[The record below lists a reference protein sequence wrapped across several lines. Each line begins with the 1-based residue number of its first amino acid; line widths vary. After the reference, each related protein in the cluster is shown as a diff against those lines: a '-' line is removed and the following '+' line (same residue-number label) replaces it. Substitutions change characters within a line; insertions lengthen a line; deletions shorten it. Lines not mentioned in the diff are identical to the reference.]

1 MEAPTQNAPLAS
13 ATQMQLLVHKCLMGR
28 HLHRLLLQ
36 ILLHQCPRHLLHLLP
51 LPWLDMILVW
61 LPIWVIGSLVLLK
74 LK

>member
-1 MEAPTQNAPLAS
+1 MEAPTQNALRAS
-13 ATQMQLLVHKCLMGR
+13 ATPMPLRVHKYSMGR

-36 ILLHQCPRHLLHLLP
+36 ILLHQCPRHLLHLPP